1 MWSHELDS
9 MILMGPFQLGI
20 FWMEV
25 VELGVM
31 QGPQC
36 CHEMAPGSQ
45 EAAVSCV
52 AWGCA
57 TLHSPVASQEKWDP
71 Q

>member
-1 MWSHELDS
+1 

-36 CHEMAPGSQ
+36 CHEMTPGSQ
-45 EAAVSCV
+45 EAAVS
-52 AWGCA
+52 
-57 TLHSPVASQEKWDP
+57 PVASQGKWDP